1 MKAAQ
6 ATEFD
11 AIIVGGG
18 MVGASL
24 ACLLENTPLRLALVD
39 QTAFDVDA
47 IPYFQQRSMA
57 DGASANQPGFDPR
70 VSAITAEAKW
80 SGKFLS
86 AFPIGALI
94 LINLGDPNYYD
105 EVMTHR
111 LFVPGCIAVGLF
123 LGANLLVMRKLTDIK
138 V

>member
-6 ATEFD
+6 PIEFD

-24 ACLLENTPLRLALVD
+24 ACLLENAPLRLALVD

-47 IPYFQQRSMA
+47 IPYFQQRAMA

-70 VSAITAEAKW
+70 VSAITTASENRFVEMGI
-80 SGKFLS
+80 GK
-86 AFPIGALI
+86 
-94 LINLGDPNYYD
+94 
-105 EVMTHR
+105 
-111 LFVPGCIAVGLF
+111 
-123 LGANLLVMRKLTDIK
+123 
-138 V
+138 

>member
-70 VSAITAEAKW
+70 VSAITAASK
-80 SGKFLS
+80 
-86 AFPIGALI
+86 
-94 LINLGDPNYYD
+94 N
-105 EVMTHR
+105 
-111 LFVPGCIAVGLF
+111 LFVGMGIWNEIELSLIHISEPT
-123 LGANLLVMRKLTDIK
+123 RPY
-138 V
+138 